1 MNTSPEWLSD
11 IKSEYP
17 FTPKRLKL
25 NNGFEMSYV
34 DEGQGPVI
42 LMLHGNPTWSF
53 YYRNLIKHFAPN
65 YRVIVP
71 DHLGMG
77 LSERPQ
83 QFEYQLHQHVAH
95 VEELLDSLK
104 IEKFSLIVHDW
115 GGAIG
120 FGVATLRPNA
130 VEKAVI
136 LNTAAF
142 NAGPWIPKRISMC
155 RAPVIGE
162 PLVRGLNGFAFPAT
176 FMTTVKPL
184 PKNIRR
190 AYLAPYNDWNSR
202 IAVSRFVQDIP
213 LSKSHPSFET
223 LAAIEAALP
232 ALEFPKMII
241 WGEKDFC
248 FDMRFFNKWKTIY
261 PDSESMVLDAGH
273 YVLEDMP
280 SQCAEAIEGFLA
292 P

>member
-1 MNTSPEWLSD
+1 MNPVWLND
-11 IKSEYP
+11 IKQEYP
-17 FTPKRLKL
+17 FKPKRLRLK
-25 NNGFEMSYV
+25 NGHEISYL

-53 YYRNLIKHFAPN
+53 YYRNLVKHFAPN
-65 YRVIVP
+65 HRVIVP

-77 LSERPQ
+77 LSDQPQ
-83 QFEYQLHQHVAH
+83 DFSYQLHQHVAH
-95 VEELLDSLK
+95 VEELLDALN

-120 FGVATLRPNA
+120 FGVATLRPQA
-130 VEKAVI
+130 VERAVI

-142 NAGPWIPKRISMC
+142 NAAEWIPKRIALC
-155 RAPVIGE
+155 RAPLIGE
-162 PLVRGLNGFAFPAT
+162 PLVRGLNGFALPAT
-176 FMTTVKPL
+176 FMTTVRPL
-184 PKNIRR
+184 SKMVRQ
-190 AYLAPYNDWNSR
+190 AYLAPYSNWSAR
-202 IAVSRFVQDIP
+202 VAVARFVQDIP
-213 LSKSHPSFET
+213 LNTYHPSYET

-232 ALEFPKMII
+232 ALDFPKLIL

-248 FDMRFFNKWKTIY
+248 FDMRFFERWKKIY
-261 PDSESMVLDAGH
+261 PEAESLVLPAGH

-280 SQCAEAIEGFLA
+280 EQCAEAIEGFFS

>member
-1 MNTSPEWLSD
+1 MKPTPQWLED
-11 IKSEYP
+11 YKEEYP
-17 FTPKRLKL
+17 FIPKRLKL
-25 NNGFEMSYV
+25 KNGHEMSYV

-65 YRVIVP
+65 HRVIVP

-77 LSERPQ
+77 LSDQPQ
-83 QFEYQLHQHVAH
+83 DFEYQLHQHVAH
-95 VEELLDSLK
+95 VEELLDFLN

-120 FGVATLRPNA
+120 FGVATLRPQA

-142 NAGPWIPKRISMC
+142 NAGEWIPRRISLC
-155 RAPVIGE
+155 RAPVFGE
-162 PLVRGLNGFAFPAT
+162 PLVRALNGFALPAAY
-176 FMTTVKPL
+176 MTTVKPL
-184 PKNIRR
+184 PKHIKK
-190 AYLAPYNDWNSR
+190 AYLAPYSDWKSR
-202 IAVSRFVQDIP
+202 VAVAKFVQDIP
-213 LSKSHPSFET
+213 LSKNHPSFET
-223 LAAIEAALP
+223 LAAIESALP
-232 ALEFPKMII
+232 ALEFPKLII

-248 FDMRFFNKWKTIY
+248 FDMRSFNKWKTIF
-261 PDSESMVLDAGH
+261 PEAQSIVFSAGH

-280 SQCAEAIEGFLA
+280 TQCADAIEGFFA